1 MAKKSA
7 LSKKLKK
14 YKKKFISKLRQIRK
28 HYRYK
33 VYFPKIYSS
42 YCNEPVQENKVLFLE
57 MRFTKLSNS
66 FELVYKALEES
77 GEYDLNCA
85 YVQFNF
91 IRGREYTKRVNE
103 MLKELATAKY
113 VFVDDASLI
122 LSSIPLRKE
131 TVAINLWHA
140 CGAFKKFGRS
150 TAELKF
156 GSSAATLDKYPN
168 YGNLTHVTVSSP
180 EVIWAYEEAM
190 HLPKGIVKATGVSRT
205 DQFYDKKFVESRKQK
220 LYEIMPEAKD
230 KKDIL
235 YAPTFRGHVA
245 TAKSPNRIDFERFF
259 QELGDEYVLVC
270 KHHPFVKK
278 PPVIPEELQHF
289 ARDLTKDLT
298 IEDLLCC
305 ADICISDYSS
315 LVFEY
320 SLFEKP
326 MIFYAYDYDN
336 YCDWRGFYYDYS
348 EFTPGPIVQ
357 TEDELLDSIKNIDI
371 QFDKQKVIDFKEK
384 FMGSCDGHATE
395 RIIELMKTTK

>member
-1 MAKKSA
+1 MSV
-7 LSKKLKK
+7 LKK
-14 YKKKFISKLRQIRK
+14 FKKKFISKLRRIRK

-33 VYFPKIYSS
+33 VYFPKVYSS
-42 YCNEPVQENKVLFLE
+42 YCTEPVQENKVLFLE

-66 FELVYKALEES
+66 FELIYKALEES
-77 GEYDLNCA
+77 GEYDLKCS

-91 IRGREYTKRVNE
+91 IRGREFTQRVNE

-205 DQFYDKKFVESRKQK
+205 DQFYDKEFVESRKQK
-220 LYEIMPEAKD
+220 LYEIMPEAKG
-230 KKDIL
+230 KKVIL

-245 TAKSPNRIDFERFF
+245 TASSPDRIDFERFCR
-259 QELGDEYVLVC
+259 ELGNEYVIVC
-270 KHHPFVKK
+270 KHHPFVKN
-278 PPVIPEELQHF
+278 PPIIPEELQHF
-289 ARDLTKDLT
+289 ARDLTKYLS

-348 EFTPGPIVQ
+348 EFTPGPVVQ
-357 TEDELLDSIKNIDI
+357 TEDELLNSIKNIDT
-371 QFDKQKVIDFKEK
+371 QFNKQKVIDFKEK

-395 RIIELMKTTK
+395 RIIALMKEN

>member
-1 MAKKSA
+1 MSV
-7 LSKKLKK
+7 LKK
-14 YKKKFISKLRQIRK
+14 FKKKFISKLRRIRK

-33 VYFPKIYSS
+33 VYFPKVYSS
-42 YCNEPVQENKVLFLE
+42 YCTEPVQENKVLFLE

-66 FELVYKALEES
+66 FELIYKALEES
-77 GEYDLNCA
+77 GEYDLKCS

-91 IRGREYTKRVNE
+91 IRGREFTQRVNE

-190 HLPKGIVKATGVSRT
+190 HLHKGIVKATGVSRT
-205 DQFYDKKFVESRKQK
+205 DQFYDKEFVESRKQK

-230 KKDIL
+230 KKVIL

-245 TAKSPNRIDFERFF
+245 TASSPDRIDFERFCR
-259 QELGDEYVLVC
+259 ELGNEYVIVC
-270 KHHPFVKK
+270 KHHPFVKN
-278 PPVIPEELQHF
+278 PPIIPEELQHF
-289 ARDLTKDLT
+289 ARDLTKYLS

-348 EFTPGPIVQ
+348 EFTPGPVVQ
-357 TEDELLDSIKNIDI
+357 TEDELLNSIKNIDT

-395 RIIELMKTTK
+395 RIIALMKEN

>member
-1 MAKKSA
+1 MSV
-7 LSKKLKK
+7 LKK
-14 YKKKFISKLRQIRK
+14 FKKKFISKLRRIRK

-33 VYFPKIYSS
+33 VYFPKVYSS
-42 YCNEPVQENKVLFLE
+42 YCTEPVQENKVLFLE

-66 FELVYKALEES
+66 FELIYKALEES
-77 GEYDLNCA
+77 GEYDLKCS

-91 IRGREYTKRVNE
+91 IRGREFTQRVNE

-205 DQFYDKKFVESRKQK
+205 DQFYDKEFVESRKQK
-220 LYEIMPEAKD
+220 LYEIMPEAKG
-230 KKDIL
+230 KKVIL

-245 TAKSPNRIDFERFF
+245 TASSPDRIDFERFCR
-259 QELGDEYVLVC
+259 ELGNEYVIVC
-270 KHHPFVKK
+270 KHHPFVKN
-278 PPVIPEELQHF
+278 PPIIPEELQHF
-289 ARDLTKDLT
+289 ARDLTKYLS

-336 YCDWRGFYYDYS
+336 YCDWRGFNYDYS
-348 EFTPGPIVQ
+348 EFTPGPVVQ
-357 TEDELLDSIKNIDI
+357 TEDELLNSIKNIDT

-395 RIIELMKTTK
+395 RIIALMKEN

>member
-1 MAKKSA
+1 MSV
-7 LSKKLKK
+7 LKK
-14 YKKKFISKLRQIRK
+14 FKKKFISKLRRIRK

-33 VYFPKIYSS
+33 VYFPKVYSS
-42 YCNEPVQENKVLFLE
+42 YCTEPVQENKVLFLE
-57 MRFTKLSNS
+57 MRFTKISNS
-66 FELVYKALEES
+66 FELIYKALEES
-77 GEYDLNCA
+77 GEYDLKCS

-91 IRGREYTKRVNE
+91 IRGREFTQRVNE

-205 DQFYDKKFVESRKQK
+205 DQFYDKEFVESRKQK

-230 KKDIL
+230 KKVIL

-245 TAKSPNRIDFERFF
+245 TASSPDRIDFERFCR
-259 QELGDEYVLVC
+259 ELGNEYVIVC
-270 KHHPFVKK
+270 KHHPFVKN
-278 PPVIPEELQHF
+278 PPIIPEELQHF
-289 ARDLTKDLT
+289 ARDLTKYLS

-348 EFTPGPIVQ
+348 EFTPGPVVQ
-357 TEDELLDSIKNIDI
+357 TEDELLNSIKNIDT

-395 RIIELMKTTK
+395 RIIALMKEN

>member
-1 MAKKSA
+1 MSV
-7 LSKKLKK
+7 LKK
-14 YKKKFISKLRQIRK
+14 FKKKFISKLRRIRK

-33 VYFPKIYSS
+33 VYFPKVYSS
-42 YCNEPVQENKVLFLE
+42 YCTESVQENKVLFLE

-66 FELVYKALEES
+66 FELIYKALEES
-77 GEYDLNCA
+77 GEYDLKCS

-91 IRGREYTKRVNE
+91 IRGREFTQRVNE

-230 KKDIL
+230 KKVIL

-245 TAKSPNRIDFERFF
+245 TASSPDRIDFERFCR
-259 QELGDEYVLVC
+259 ELGYEYVIVC
-270 KHHPFVKK
+270 KHHPFVKN
-278 PPVIPEELQHF
+278 PPIIPEELQHF
-289 ARDLTKDLT
+289 ARDLTKYLS

-348 EFTPGPIVQ
+348 EFTPGPVVQ
-357 TEDELLDSIKNIDI
+357 TEDELLNSIKNIDT

-395 RIIELMKTTK
+395 RIIALMKEN

>member
-1 MAKKSA
+1 MSV
-7 LSKKLKK
+7 LKK
-14 YKKKFISKLRQIRK
+14 FKKKFISKLRRIRK

-33 VYFPKIYSS
+33 VYFPKVYSS
-42 YCNEPVQENKVLFLE
+42 YCTEPVQENKVLFLE

-66 FELVYKALEES
+66 FELIYKALEES
-77 GEYDLNCA
+77 GEYDLKCS

-91 IRGREYTKRVNE
+91 IRGREFTQRVNE

-220 LYEIMPEAKD
+220 LYEIMPEAKG
-230 KKDIL
+230 KKVIL

-245 TAKSPNRIDFERFF
+245 TASSPDRIDFERFCR
-259 QELGDEYVLVC
+259 ELGNEYVIVC
-270 KHHPFVKK
+270 KHHPFVKN
-278 PPVIPEELQHF
+278 PPIIPEELQHF
-289 ARDLTKDLT
+289 ARDLTKYLS

-348 EFTPGPIVQ
+348 EFTPGPVVQ
-357 TEDELLDSIKNIDI
+357 TEDELLNSIKNIDT

-395 RIIELMKTTK
+395 RIIALMKEN

>member
-1 MAKKSA
+1 MSV
-7 LSKKLKK
+7 LKK
-14 YKKKFISKLRQIRK
+14 FKKKFISKLRRIRK

-33 VYFPKIYSS
+33 VYFPKVYSS
-42 YCNEPVQENKVLFLE
+42 YCTESVQENKVLFLE

-66 FELVYKALEES
+66 FELIYKALEES
-77 GEYDLNCA
+77 GEYDLKCS

-91 IRGREYTKRVNE
+91 IRGREFTQRVNE

-205 DQFYDKKFVESRKQK
+205 DQFYDKTFVESRKQK

-230 KKDIL
+230 KKVIL

-245 TAKSPNRIDFERFF
+245 TASSPDRIDFERFCR
-259 QELGDEYVLVC
+259 ELGNEYVIVC
-270 KHHPFVKK
+270 KHHPFVKN
-278 PPVIPEELQHF
+278 PPIIPEELQHF
-289 ARDLTKDLT
+289 ARDLTKYLS

-348 EFTPGPIVQ
+348 EFTPGPVVQ
-357 TEDELLDSIKNIDI
+357 TEDELLNSIKNIDT

-395 RIIELMKTTK
+395 RIIALMKEN

>member
-1 MAKKSA
+1 MSV
-7 LSKKLKK
+7 LKK
-14 YKKKFISKLRQIRK
+14 FKKKFISKLRRIRK

-33 VYFPKIYSS
+33 VYFPKVYSS
-42 YCNEPVQENKVLFLE
+42 YCTEPVQENKVLFLE

-66 FELVYKALEES
+66 FELIYKALEKS
-77 GEYDLNCA
+77 GEYDLKCS

-91 IRGREYTKRVNE
+91 IRGHEFTQRVNE

-230 KKDIL
+230 KKVIL

-245 TAKSPNRIDFERFF
+245 TASSPDRINFERFCR
-259 QELGDEYVLVC
+259 ELGNEYVIVC
-270 KHHPFVKK
+270 KHHPFVKN
-278 PPVIPEELQHF
+278 PPIIPEELQHF
-289 ARDLTKDLT
+289 ARDLTKYLS

-348 EFTPGPIVQ
+348 EFTPGPVVQ
-357 TEDELLDSIKNIDI
+357 TEDELLNSIKNIDT

-395 RIIELMKTTK
+395 RIIALMKEN